1 MKNKEKYIDQIC
13 DFVCEEGG
21 LAVRKDTGEV
31 VKCDGLICRLCLFR
45 KEREDC
51 LVVARRW
58 IESEYIEKPV
68 ISKRDREFLE
78 YIDKKFDYITRLPDG
93 NLRLFVVEPRKGR
106 TIWTNAYLATAL
118 DFFNI
123 DFPMVKW
130 EDDKPWLI
138 EDLKKLEV
146 VEEYE

>member
-45 KEREDC
+45 KEHEDC

-58 IESEYIEKPV
+58 LESEYIERLV
-68 ISKRDREFLE
+68 ISKRDRAFLDYLGGHAKWMTKDSDGE
-78 YIDKKFDYITRLPDG
+78 ISVWMAKPKKSACMWTDG
-93 NLRLFVVEPRKGR
+93 IYACLSM
-106 TIWTNAYLATAL
+106 Y
-118 DFFNI
+118 NI
-123 DFPMVKW
+123 YFPMVKW
-130 EDDKPWLI
+130 EDDEPWLI

-146 VEEYE
+146 VENYE